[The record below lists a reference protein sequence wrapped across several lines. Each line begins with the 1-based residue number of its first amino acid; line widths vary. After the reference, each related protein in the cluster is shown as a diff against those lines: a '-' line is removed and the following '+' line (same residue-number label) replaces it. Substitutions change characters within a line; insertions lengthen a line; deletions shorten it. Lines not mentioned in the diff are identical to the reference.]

1 MEKGKIVSKVAIR
14 LLDPSKMIE
23 FYMTKDPAAR
33 AALTKE
39 LRHCCM
45 TAITLFMDQEGEDAA
60 EEAFDLTN
68 NPSRQDEREQKY
80 GRGRSVSV
88 GDIVVVDGVEYLCA
102 SFGWTKLA

>member
-23 FYMTKDPAAR
+23 FYMTKDPVSLA
-33 AALTKE
+33 KE
-39 LRHCCM
+39 LRHNYM

-68 NPSRQDEREQKY
+68 NPSRQEEREQKY
-80 GRGRSVSV
+80 GRARSVSV
-88 GDIVVVDGVEYLCA
+88 GDIVTVDGVDYLCA
-102 SFGWTKLA
+102 SCGWTQLA

>member
-23 FYMTKDPAAR
+23 FYVTQDPVAKA
-33 AALTKE
+33 KE
-39 LRHCCM
+39 LRYNYT
-45 TAITLFMDQEGEDAA
+45 TAITLFTDKKGEDAA
-60 EEAFDLTN
+60 EEIFDLTN

-102 SFGWTKLA
+102 SVGWTKLA